1 MPAIICYVSSAAG
14 GEVQFRV
21 RFGRRVAIPVSDMP
35 EPPKRLL
42 LSCSGFTASGFTAE
56 LKLSGV
62 FNGFAVYYI
71 TSADFD
77 MLIDLI
83 YRLCSYEPCRL
94 PCTLST
100 TFQPSADPAPT

>member
-1 MPAIICYVSSAAG
+1 MPAIICYVHSDG
-14 GEVQFRV
+14 REVQMRV
-21 RFGRRVAIPVSDMP
+21 RFSRRVAIPASDMP

-42 LSCSGFTASGFTAE
+42 LACSGFTAE
-56 LKLSGV
+56 LKFTGV

-83 YRLCSYEPCRL
+83 YRHCNSEPCRL
-94 PCTLST
+94 LCVLT
-100 TFQPSADPAPT
+100 TSQPHTTPT

>member
-1 MPAIICYVSSAAG
+1 MPAIICYVHSDG
-14 GEVQFRV
+14 REIQMRV
-21 RFGRRVAIPVSDMP
+21 RFSQRVAIPVSDMP

-42 LSCSGFTASGFTAE
+42 LSCSGFTAE
-56 LKLSGV
+56 LRLTSV

-77 MLIDLI
+77 MLIDMM
-83 YRLCSYEPCRL
+83 YRHCNHEPCRL

-100 TFQPSADPAPT
+100 AFQPSAAPT

>member
-21 RFGRRVAIPVSDMP
+21 RFSQRVAIPVDMLP
-35 EPPKRLL
+35 ASKRLL
-42 LSCSGFTASGFTAE
+42 LLCSGFTAE
-56 LKLSGV
+56 LRLTGI

-83 YRLCSYEPCRL
+83 YRHCNHEPCRL

-100 TFQPSADPAPT
+100 AFQPSAAPT

>member
-1 MPAIICYVSSAAG
+1 MPAIICYVHG
-14 GEVQFRV
+14 NGREIQMRV
-21 RFGRRVAIPVSDMP
+21 RFSQRVAVPLSDMP

-42 LSCSGFTASGFTAE
+42 LSCGFTVAH

-77 MLIDLI
+77 MLIDLL
-83 YRLCSYEPCRL
+83 YRHCHHEPCRL
-94 PCTLST
+94 PCALLT
-100 TFQPSADPAPT
+100 PPADPAPT

>member
-1 MPAIICYVSSAAG
+1 MPAIICYVHTDG
-14 GEVQFRV
+14 REIQMRV
-21 RFGRRVAIPVSDMP
+21 RFSQRVAIPIDEMP

-42 LSCSGFTASGFTAE
+42 LACNGFTAE

-71 TSADFD
+71 RSIDFD

-83 YRLCSYEPCRL
+83 YRHCSYEPCRL
-94 PCTLST
+94 SCNLA
-100 TFQPSADPAPT
+100 TFPPSDNPTPA